1 MYKLSRDGKTL
12 RGPILGKDPDGKI
25 WKWHY
30 VFERQ

>member
-12 RGPILGKDPDGKI
+12 RGPILDPDGKI